1 LDFTPDAARGLI
13 NGYCKEA
20 GVRNLVRK
28 TNKIFQKM
36 ALQYVKKISFEKVIK
51 AENLK
56 NYLGLPTFYDARLF
70 ANAPPSGVMVGLAYN
85 DYGGSIMYIEC
96 ANQGKAPTEV

>member
-1 LDFTPDAARGLI
+1 MRAELDFTPEAAKGLI

-36 ALQYVKKISFEKVIK
+36 ALQYVRKTPFEKVIR
-51 AENLK
+51 
-56 NYLGLPTFYDARLF
+56 P
-70 ANAPPSGVMVGLAYN
+70 
-85 DYGGSIMYIEC
+85 
-96 ANQGKAPTEV
+96 